1 MDIKDLKEVV
11 AEAFLIALNESA
23 RPGQGR
29 KRNRRFK
36 KQVASNTI
44 TSDDGDHK
52 IIGTHHYDQK
62 DNEGLK
68 KEKKNYSHQ
77 ARKEVSAHIKKLR
90 KAGKEVDLGVEGGS
104 HKSPNKG
111 HEKDI
116 ALKAT
121 KGKKGNKVHLKS
133 NEDPNIKIPSGF
145 MKNDADRT
153 PEEMERIWPEDS
165 DPEVGPP
172 KPQNPDSK
180 LMRRINKDRDQG
192 YSNFAK
198 TAASQKRGSAQL
210 AGTGHTDNIRR
221 KGFGEQIKNAV
232 LNYLDEGTAE
242 GVWKAAKERGYR
254 DADDEKGET
263 IIVGSKSDKAR
274 TTTVKRDSRTGKVVV
289 DRYDR
294 TNKPPRTTTDK
305 LAKGEKLT
313 PAEAATADRRRN
325 RSVSDP
331 KNKRTVEPDW
341 DLSHLEDESA

>member
-1 MDIKDLKEVV
+1 MGNEDLKEQFKNAVLKYL
-11 AEAFLIALNESA
+11 EESA

-36 KQVASNTI
+36 KHVASNTI

-77 ARKEVSAHIKKLR
+77 ARKEVGSHIKKLR

-133 NEDPNIKIPSGF
+133 NDRDWSKHRRKGDKEPF

-153 PEEMERIWPEDS
+153 EADFRRNFPRDYGDRENPE
-165 DPEVGPP
+165 
-172 KPQNPDSK
+172 SK
-180 LMRRINKDRDQG
+180 YMDRINTSRERDFER
-192 YSNFAK
+192 FAK
-198 TAASQKRGSAQL
+198 TAQAKKRGSIQL
-210 AGTGHTDNIRR
+210 VGAGHTKPDTATGHKGTPGVRR

-232 LNYLDEGTAE
+232 LNYLNEG
-242 GVWKAAKERGYR
+242 R
-254 DADDEKGET
+254 
-263 IIVGSKSDKAR
+263 
-274 TTTVKRDSRTGKVVV
+274 
-289 DRYDR
+289 
-294 TNKPPRTTTDK
+294 
-305 LAKGEKLT
+305 
-313 PAEAATADRRRN
+313 
-325 RSVSDP
+325 P
-331 KNKRTVEPDW
+331 K
-341 DLSHLEDESA
+341 H